1 MSIAGLF
8 RDIGQS
14 GALVAYQGQDV
25 RYVFFNFQMNLFLG
39 SATAVLILGLY
50 LVPALIPIELQ
61 GFVWLLAA
69 NPFLE
74 SLTQTNSLM
83 LQKQLRFKILGI
95 VEICSLL
102 TWLTTVF
109 LMLNRVSGFL
119 VLLGA
124 QVAENLCRCLLLF
137 VVARSRFAGF
147 ATGNDL
153 QHYYFYQFVRPVVPM
168 IVVQTLLSRTDYLL
182 LGAFSTINELGTY
195 ERLNQFSR
203 IPISLTVNLCDKVL
217 MHSYSHSQNNRAALG
232 KLVTKSMC
240 LIASGVI
247 LITGAVTI
255 VLSVFL
261 RPLVGASWSGRI
273 MELWWFSIPVIL
285 LTPILSNMTLFFS
298 GLGMVVQLLR
308 STAFNLCVDL
318 ALGFL
323 LVNAFGVRGMLM
335 TKSISCALL
344 LAYQTSVL
352 RRRLTLPRTASEA
365 GPTSNQ

>member
-50 LVPALIPIELQ
+50 LAPALIPIELQ

-137 VVARSRFAGF
+137 IVARSRFAGF

-168 IVVQTLLSRTDYLL
+168 IVLQTLLSRTDYLL

-255 VLSVFL
+255 ALSVFL
-261 RPLVGASWSGRI
+261 RHLVGASWAGRI

-323 LVNAFGVRGMLM
+323 LVNAFGARGMLM

-344 LAYQTSVL
+344 LAYQTRVL

-365 GPTSNQ
+365 GPTSKQ